1 MTLLQGAELMSKFGI
16 NVPPGKPAH
25 SLDDVAKAVD
35 AMKDE
40 NNEVGKP
47 YAMLSLCGTF
57 VHCGG
62 QGGQGRL
69 RSVVFELLHVIRPQA
84 APKAQ
89 KMFHSIIKQPRLQQP
104 TQPA

>member
-1 MTLLQGAELMSKFGI
+1 MSKFGI

-47 YAMLSLCGTF
+47 YA
-57 VHCGG
+57 
-62 QGGQGRL
+62 
-69 RSVVFELLHVIRPQA
+69 A
-84 APKAQ
+84 APVWYLRALRGARRAGAPQ
-89 KMFHSIIKQPRLQQP
+89 SGLV
-104 TQPA
+104 